1 MMMGFLPQGVLGPSQ
16 SVFIDRYSETD
27 YDHIRPAYIC
37 NQFCHGD
44 SWMDGNPVNQ
54 ADSYDPSVP
63 LHWFGVPYA
72 LPAGGYPADC
82 TGGPAGEM
90 RRVFPGPGVRV
101 ADTESGSGS
110 CFIQFLGLSGI
121 IFLDV
126 IGALAAVCTLGITV
140 IPGLPRGMD
149 EGY

>member
-1 MMMGFLPQGVLGPSQ
+1 
-16 SVFIDRYSETD
+16 
-27 YDHIRPAYIC
+27 
-37 NQFCHGD
+37 
-44 SWMDGNPVNQ
+44 MDGNPVNR
-54 ADSYDPSVP
+54 ADSCGPAVP

-110 CFIQFLGLSGI
+110 CFIQFLESERNYLPGRHR
-121 IFLDV
+121 
-126 IGALAAVCTLGITV
+126 GAGSSVHPGNYRDTGTAAGD
-140 IPGLPRGMD
+140 G
-149 EGY
+149 